1 MIRLPGDA
9 NHAYAMGLPR
19 FYGVTAVAKHQTT
32 KLIQEKKVSDTNI
45 ELTST
50 ISEDNTLELA
60 LREIEFPQ
68 PGENQVVIRIEA
80 APINPSDLGVMFS
93 VADMSTASQSGS
105 AERPV
110 IRADVPAKFM
120 GAVKK
125 RIGKAIPVGNEG
137 AGTVVAAGSSA
148 AAQNLM
154 GKTVAFIGGGSYKN
168 YVCANVQSCLELEP
182 GTTAVEGA
190 SSFVNPL
197 TALAMVETMRA
208 EGHKAI
214 VHAAA
219 ASNLGQMLNRIC
231 MADGVDL
238 VNIVRKP
245 EQEKLLRDMGAKYVV
260 NSSSDSFMADLTQ
273 ALIDTGATIAFD
285 PIGGGRLASDI
296 LTCMEA
302 AVSRNMTQYSVYGSD
317 IYKQVYIYGGLDRG
331 PITLN
336 RSFGFA
342 WGVNGFLL
350 FNALGKLSKETNIAM
365 RKRVAAEIKTTFAS
379 SYTHEVS
386 LAGALQLDAIS
397 VYSKM
402 ATGEKF
408 LIRPQS

>member
-1 MIRLPGDA
+1 M
-9 NHAYAMGLPR
+9 
-19 FYGVTAVAKHQTT
+19 
-32 KLIQEKKVSDTNI
+32 SDTNI

-50 ISEDNTLELA
+50 INEDNRLELA
-60 LREIEFPQ
+60 LREIEIPQ
-68 PGENQVVIRIEA
+68 PGENQVVIRVEA

-93 VADMSTASQSGS
+93 VADMTTAKQSGS
-105 AERPV
+105 ADRPV
-110 IRADVPAKFM
+110 ISAEVPAKFM

-148 AAQNLM
+148 AAQSLM
-154 GKTVAFIGGGSYKN
+154 GKTVAFIGGGSYRK
-168 YVCANVQSCLELEP
+168 YLCANVQSCLELEP
-182 GTTAVEGA
+182 GTTAVEAA

-231 MADGVDL
+231 IADGIDL

-245 EQEKLLRDMGAKYVV
+245 EQEALLRDLGAKYVV

-302 AVSRNMTQYSVYGSD
+302 AVSRNMTEYSVYGSD

-336 RSFGFA
+336 RTFGFA

-350 FNALGKLSKETNIAM
+350 FNALGKLGKDTAAAM
-365 RKRVAAEIKTTFAS
+365 RKRIAAEIKTTFAS
-379 SYTHEVS
+379 HYTHEVS

-397 VYSKM
+397 VYGKQ

-408 LIRPQS
+408 LIKPQS

>member
-1 MIRLPGDA
+1 M
-9 NHAYAMGLPR
+9 
-19 FYGVTAVAKHQTT
+19 
-32 KLIQEKKVSDTNI
+32 SDTNI

-50 ISEDNTLELA
+50 ISEDSKLELA
-60 LREIEFPQ
+60 LREIEIPQ

-93 VADMSTASQSGS
+93 AADMTTASQSGS
-105 AERPV
+105 ADRPV

-125 RIGKAIPVGNEG
+125 RVGKAIPVGNEG

-148 AAQNLM
+148 AAQSLM
-154 GKTVAFIGGGSYKN
+154 GKTVAFIGGGSYRK

-231 MADGVDL
+231 MADGIDL

-245 EQEKLLRDMGAKYVV
+245 EQEALLRDMGAKYVV

-296 LTCMEA
+296 LTCMEV
-302 AVSRNMTQYSVYGSD
+302 AVSRNMTEYSVYGSD

-350 FNALGKLSKETNIAM
+350 FNALGKLGKETNIAM

-379 SYTHEVS
+379 HYTHEVS

-397 VYSKM
+397 AYGKL

-408 LIRPQS
+408 LIKPQS

>member
-1 MIRLPGDA
+1 
-9 NHAYAMGLPR
+9 
-19 FYGVTAVAKHQTT
+19 
-32 KLIQEKKVSDTNI
+32 VSDTNI

-50 ISEDNTLELA
+50 ISEDNKLELA
-60 LREIEFPQ
+60 LRDIEIPQ

-93 VADMSTASQSGS
+93 VADMKTASQSGS
-105 AERPV
+105 ADRPV
-110 IRADVPAKFM
+110 ISADVPARFM

-125 RIGKAIPVGNEG
+125 RVGKAIPVGNEG

-148 AAQNLM
+148 AAQSLM
-154 GKTVAFIGGGSYKN
+154 GKTVAFIGGGSYKK
-168 YVCANVQSCLELEP
+168 YVCANVQSCLELES
-182 GTTAVEGA
+182 GTSAVEGA

-231 MADGVDL
+231 IADGVDL

-245 EQEKLLRDMGAKYVV
+245 EQEALLRDQGAKYVV

-317 IYKQVYIYGGLDRG
+317 VYKQVYIYGGLDRG

-350 FNALGKLSKETNIAM
+350 FNALGKLGKDTNIAM
-365 RKRVAAEIKTTFAS
+365 RKRVATEIKTTFAS
-379 SYTHEVS
+379 HYTHEVS

-397 VYSKM
+397 AYGKM
-402 ATGEKF
+402 ATGEKY
-408 LIRPQS
+408 LVRPQS

>member
-1 MIRLPGDA
+1 M
-9 NHAYAMGLPR
+9 
-19 FYGVTAVAKHQTT
+19 
-32 KLIQEKKVSDTNI
+32 SDTNI

-50 ISEDNTLELA
+50 ISENNKLELA
-60 LREIEFPQ
+60 LREIEIPQ
-68 PGENQVVIRIEA
+68 PGENQVVIRVEA

-93 VADMSTASQSGS
+93 VADMTTAQQSGS
-105 AERPV
+105 ADRPV
-110 IRADVPAKFM
+110 ISADVPAKFM

-148 AAQNLM
+148 AAQSLM
-154 GKTVAFIGGGSYKN
+154 GKTVAFIGGGSYRK
-168 YVCANVQSCLELEP
+168 YLCANVQSCLELEP
-182 GTTAVEGA
+182 GTTAVEAA

-197 TALAMVETMRA
+197 TALTMVETMRA

-231 MADGVDL
+231 IADGIDL

-245 EQEKLLRDMGAKYVV
+245 EQEALLRDLGAKYVV

-302 AVSRNMTQYSVYGSD
+302 AVSRNMTEYSVYGSD

-336 RSFGFA
+336 RTFGFA

-350 FNALGKLSKETNIAM
+350 FNALGKLGKDTAAAM
-365 RKRVAAEIKTTFAS
+365 RKRIAAEIKTTFAS
-379 SYTHEVS
+379 HYTHEVS
-386 LAGALQLDAIS
+386 LAGALQLDALS
-397 VYSKM
+397 VYGKQ

-408 LIRPQS
+408 LIKPQS

>member
-1 MIRLPGDA
+1 M
-9 NHAYAMGLPR
+9 
-19 FYGVTAVAKHQTT
+19 
-32 KLIQEKKVSDTNI
+32 SDNNI
-45 ELTST
+45 ELIST
-50 ISEDNTLELA
+50 ISEDNKLEIA
-60 LREIEFPQ
+60 LRETEIPQ

-93 VADMSTASQSGS
+93 VADMTTASQSGT
-105 AERPV
+105 ADHPV

-125 RIGKAIPVGNEG
+125 RIGKAISVGNEG
-137 AGTVVAAGSSA
+137 AGTVIAAGSSA

-154 GKTVAFIGGGSYKN
+154 GKTVAFIGGGSYRK

-208 EGHKAI
+208 EGHTAI

-231 MADGVDL
+231 IADGIDL

-245 EQEKLLRDMGAKYVV
+245 EQEALLRDQGAKYVV
-260 NSSSDSFMADLTQ
+260 NSSSDSFMADLTN
-273 ALIDTGATIAFD
+273 ALINTGATIAFD
-285 PIGGGRLASDI
+285 PIGGGRMASDI
-296 LTCMEA
+296 LACMEA
-302 AVSRNMTQYSVYGSD
+302 AVSRNITEYNVYGSD

-331 PITLN
+331 PITLS
-336 RSFGFA
+336 RTFGFA

-379 SYTHEVS
+379 HYTHEVS

-397 VYSKM
+397 TYRKL

-408 LIRPQS
+408 LIKPQS

>member
-1 MIRLPGDA
+1 M
-9 NHAYAMGLPR
+9 
-19 FYGVTAVAKHQTT
+19 
-32 KLIQEKKVSDTNI
+32 SDNNI

-50 ISEDNTLELA
+50 ISDDNKLELA
-60 LREIEFPQ
+60 LREIEIPQ
-68 PGENQVVIRIEA
+68 PGENQVVIRVEA

-93 VADMSTASQSGS
+93 TADMTTASQSGS
-105 AERPV
+105 ADRPV
-110 IRADVPAKFM
+110 INADVPAKFM

-125 RIGKAIPVGNEG
+125 RVGKAIPVGNEG

-154 GKTVAFIGGGSYKN
+154 GKTVAFIGGGSYRK
-168 YVCANVQSCLELEP
+168 YLCANVQSCLELEP

-231 MADGVDL
+231 IADGIDL

-245 EQEKLLRDMGAKYVV
+245 EQEALLRDQGAKYVV

-273 ALIDTGATIAFD
+273 ALIDTGATVAFD

-302 AVSRNMTQYSVYGSD
+302 AVSRDMTEYSVYGSD

-331 PITLN
+331 PITLSRN
-336 RSFGFA
+336 FGFA

-350 FNALGKLSKETNIAM
+350 FNALGKLGKETNIAM

-379 SYTHEVS
+379 HYTHEVS

-397 VYSKM
+397 EYGKM
-402 ATGEKF
+402 ATGQKF
-408 LIRPQS
+408 MIKPQS